1 MLLSEGFS
9 HSFFFVAIKNL
20 SIAIETFKNKL
31 IGIKHTIIQMFVVII
46 LFYCQHLF
54 HLTILGK
61 PLRTVSLV

>member
-9 HSFFFVAIKNL
+9 HSFLFVVKIL
-20 SIAIETFKNKL
+20 SIAIEAFKDKL
-31 IGIKHTIIQMFVVII
+31 IGIKHTIIQLFIVII